1 MQFDT
6 PIKRHS
12 NSSNQGDR
20 LALDTYTDTARHMPG
35 AANPN
40 FTDGVSEYLRTIYPG
55 NPEDLIQRL
64 LDAYTQAK
72 LHTTC
77 PGRTFNSADKA
88 IDVYVHGFVTL
99 GRPLNKWRNART
111 MARATE
117 EDYSTPDENTDS
129 DVVDMDVDE
138 ARSSGSE

>member
-1 MQFDT
+1 MIQAVSKHVKDQFKTWTRYSHHTD
-6 PIKRHS
+6 P
-12 NSSNQGDR
+12 GD
-20 LALDTYTDTARHMPG
+20 AKG
-35 AANPN
+35 
-40 FTDGVSEYLRTIYPG
+40 
-55 NPEDLIQRL
+55 IQRL

-77 PGRTFNSADKA
+77 PGRTFNSADKT

-99 GRPLNKWRNART
+99 GRPLNKWHNART
-111 MARATE
+111 MARATG